1 MECEINTTK
10 YDQLEDEKKNENKN
24 LKQLINKKKKRG
36 GRKAKCFEDEKI
48 PTSLSKNAISY
59 LRNNLGFNGVII
71 SDDMVMKGV
80 SDFGEV
86 EACVMGIKAGL
97 NMFIYRNSDSK
108 TIQVIEDILKIA
120 QNDYELQEKIDFSY
134 NNIIELKKRFLNF
147 KKTV

>member
-1 MECEINTTK
+1 MIMAAHLHC
-10 YDQLEDEKKNENKN
+10 
-24 LKQLINKKKKRG
+24 
-36 GRKAKCFEDEKI
+36 KCFEDKKI

-97 NMFIYRNSDSK
+97 NMFIYRNSNRK

-134 NNIIELKKRFLNF
+134 NKIIELKKRFLNF
-147 KKTV
+147 EKTV

>member
-1 MECEINTTK
+1 LTLPEIYLTLDEMERTHIK
-10 YDQLEDEKKNENKN
+10 PFAASIENGIPMIMAAH
-24 LKQLINKKKKRG
+24 LHC
-36 GRKAKCFEDEKI
+36 KCFEDKKI

-97 NMFIYRNSDSK
+97 NMFIYRNSNRK

-134 NNIIELKKRFLNF
+134 NKIIELKKRFLNF
-147 KKTV
+147 EKAV